1 MARVFGV
8 CVVIAFIAVL
18 PSRSEAQTA
27 QAHYD
32 RFCAGC
38 HSASFTTPST
48 RAELPSSEQIVRT
61 ILDGNLARGM
71 PSFRSQLSE
80 PQASEL
86 ASLISRQNAESPR
99 LGRTVDAEALNKQ
112 RSAGFTLMATDASA
126 YVGYFGERS
135 SLCYSKVDLTGVRSI
150 ELNYA
155 KGSDDAGRFA
165 VLIGDGISTA
175 QNNLAEQNTHSTGG
189 WTTFNRR
196 RIGLSK
202 ETTGVHELCFYGV
215 QGGGIFN
222 LDSFTLSAEPG
233 EHDAITFKVEEVA
246 PSVLAAAGYRFAL
259 EKIADAPSEV
269 WSAAFLSDGSLV
281 LAQKSG
287 QLLLWKEGKFVGHVQ
302 GIPAVWNGGQGGLM
316 QVKPHPQHS
325 RNGWIYLSFSDPGG
339 NNATAMTRIVRGKLQ
354 GLNWME
360 QQDIYRAANRFYTQD
375 YAHFG
380 SRMAFDNGY
389 IYFSVGERQNPER
402 AQDLSFPYGKIHR
415 LFDDGRVPQDNPF
428 VGRSGALRSVWTYGH
443 RNPQGMTR
451 HAKTGEIWAAEHG
464 PKGGDEI
471 NLVRKGRNY
480 GWPLVSHGTH
490 YDGKAVGPS
499 AYRDGIEPP
508 VHHYT
513 PSIAISQIEY
523 YDSDEFPEWKGALFV
538 ASLGQQ
544 ELHLLRLENSKVVS
558 DQLLF
563 KGFGRIRDVIVGPD
577 GHPYVVLNQFGGA
590 VYRMR
595 PIEQGE
601 STLRSSLKH

>member
-1 MARVFGV
+1 MVRELGV
-8 CVVIAFIAVL
+8 CAVVAFIAVL
-18 PSRSEAQTA
+18 PTNSEAQTA
-27 QAHYD
+27 QADYD
-32 RFCAGC
+32 RLCAGC
-38 HSASFTTPST
+38 HTASFTTASART
-48 RAELPSSEQIVRT
+48 ELLSAEQIVRT
-61 ILDGNLARGM
+61 ILDGDASRGM
-71 PSFRSQLSE
+71 PSFQSQLSE
-80 PQASEL
+80 ARASEL
-86 ASLISRQNAESPR
+86 ASLIARHAADAPR
-99 LGRTVDAEALNKQ
+99 LGRTVQAEALNKQ
-112 RSAGFTLMATDASA
+112 RSAGFTLMTADATVPA
-126 YVGYFGERS
+126 YVGYFGEGS

-155 KGSDDAGRFA
+155 KGSEDLGRFA
-165 VLIGDGISTA
+165 VLIGDGISPA
-175 QNNLAEQNTHSTGG
+175 QNNLAEQSTRSSGG
-189 WTTFNRR
+189 WTTFTRR

-202 ETTGVHELCFYGV
+202 ETAGVHELCFYGV

-222 LDSFTLSAEPG
+222 LDSFSLSAEPG
-233 EHDAITFKVEEVA
+233 EYDAITFKVEEVA
-246 PSVLAAAGYRFAL
+246 PSVLTAAGYRFAL

-269 WSAAFLSDGSLV
+269 WSAAFLSDGTLI

-287 QLLLWKEGKFVGHVQ
+287 QLLLWKDGKFLGHVQ

-325 RNGWIYLSFSDPGG
+325 QNGWIYLSFSDPGA
-339 NNATAMTRIVRGKLQ
+339 NNATAMTRIVRGKLERLSWV
-354 GLNWME
+354 G
-360 QQDIYRAANRFYTQD
+360 QQDIYRAPDSFYTQD

-415 LFDDGRVPQDNPF
+415 LFDDGRVPNDNPF
-428 VGRSGALRSVWTYGH
+428 AGRSDALPSVWSYGH

-451 HAKTGEIWAAEHG
+451 HPKTDEIWAAEHG

-471 NLVRKGRNY
+471 NLVRKGLNY

-508 VHHYT
+508 VYHYT
-513 PSIAISQIEY
+513 PSIAISQIEFY
-523 YDSDEFPEWKGALFV
+523 EGDQFPDWKGALLV
-538 ASLGQQ
+538 ASLGHQ
-544 ELHLLRLENSKVVS
+544 ELHLLRLENSKAIS

-595 PIEQGE
+595 PIEKVDQ
-601 STLRSSLKH
+601 RS